1 MKDDDI
7 EVMLKTISENEKNL
21 YDGMA
26 EVKKDQDSIKKALTR
41 IGNII
46 QKTMRN
52 CQPLTNPI
60 LDQGLQTIEATF
72 IAT

>member
-41 IGNII
+41 LGNII